1 MLNKLLVQI
10 SDLKMVG
17 DREFTC
23 YGSIKNVVDNVGDM
37 VMDGAFVTTIANH
50 MKNETMPLM
59 FFNHGHLDPQGTNS
73 LPCGTWLEMKED
85 SKGLWLKGRL
95 SDTTLGNDL
104 ITLIKDKA
112 IGAYGLFSIGYNVIR
127 SRKNVAGYTELL
139 ELDVKEVSIV
149 TYAANT
155 DTHLLEIK
163 SKVSKGEMVTK
174 SDLRDL
180 LLEQTDLSRRTVE
193 KITRDYNPTDE
204 SKMLISELEQYPMF
218 Q

>member
-1 MLNKLLVQI
+1 MLNKLQVSLTEI
-10 SDLKMVG
+10 KMVG

-23 YGSIKNVVDNVGDM
+23 YASIKNIVDDVGDM
-37 VMDGAFVTTIANH
+37 VMDGAFTNTIEQH
-50 MKNETMPLM
+50 KSKGTMPLM
-59 FFNHGHLDPQGTNS
+59 FFNHGHLNPQGNNS

-85 SKGLWLKGRL
+85 AKGLWLKGRL

-112 IGAYGLFSIGYNVIR
+112 IGAYGMFSIGYVVIR

-139 ELDVKEVSIV
+139 ELEVKEVSIV

-155 DTHLLEIK
+155 KTHLLEVK
-163 SKVSKGEMVTK
+163 SKASNGEMITK
-174 SDLRDL
+174 SDLRNL

-193 KITRDYNPTDE
+193 KITRDYNPVDE
-204 SKMLISELEQYPMF
+204 TKMLISELEKYPMF
-218 Q
+218 R